1 MRVQPDLPNTGFVR
15 AVAGRSTLM
24 MDCGYPSPTGGLA
37 HAGLLSFEL
46 SFSKQRLIVNC
57 GTYVGDNMDWLKAAR
72 ATAAHTA
79 LIQALGREDL
89 PLDDAVQGELFERSG
104 RVQALVRSDAAA
116 LARDLERALVAH
128 AADLDS
134 DEQDDRR
141 HRALG

>member
-1 MRVQPDLPNTGFVR
+1 MGGPPEAGLDDLRRQLVDLQSDVRRLTAYGR
-15 AVAGRSTLM
+15 AVATAVATL
-24 MDCGYPSPTGGLA
+24 SP
-37 HAGLLSFEL
+37 
-46 SFSKQRLIVNC
+46 
-57 GTYVGDNMDWLKAAR
+57 
-72 ATAAHTA
+72 AAHTA

>member
-1 MRVQPDLPNTGFVR
+1 MGGPPEAGLDDLRRQLVDLQSDVRRLTAYGR
-15 AVAGRSTLM
+15 AVATAVATL
-24 MDCGYPSPTGGLA
+24 SP
-37 HAGLLSFEL
+37 
-46 SFSKQRLIVNC
+46 
-57 GTYVGDNMDWLKAAR
+57 
-72 ATAAHTA
+72 AAHTA
-79 LIQALGREDL
+79 LVQALGREDL

-104 RVQALVRSDAAA
+104 RVQALVRSDAA